1 MLNIAID
8 VLGLF
13 FLFGAAAFIGI
24 VGYIAIKDTPQLK
37 RDPNYM
43 SWFFLH
49 RKNHARLFL
58 ALGLLN
64 LTTIAALVTLIGI
77 REGRL

>member
-1 MLNIAID
+1 MLDTAINT
-8 VLGLF
+8 LGFGF
-13 FLFGAAAFIGI
+13 FGSATFIGV
-24 VGYIAIKDTPQLK
+24 VGYSAIRDKPQMK
-37 RDPNYM
+37 RAPNYI

-49 RKNHARLFL
+49 RKNHARTLL

-64 LTTIAALVTLIGI
+64 FTAVIALVILIGI